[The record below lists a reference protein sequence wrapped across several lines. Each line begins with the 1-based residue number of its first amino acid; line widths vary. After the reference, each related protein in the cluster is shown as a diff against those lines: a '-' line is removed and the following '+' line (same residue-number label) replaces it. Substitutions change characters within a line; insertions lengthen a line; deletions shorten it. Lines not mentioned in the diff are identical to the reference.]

1 MENITGVSSS
11 SPPYISFYKYE
22 GSFGVG
28 SQNINST
35 DISLTSTSTNDNSIN
50 LSATNGGIYFQAA
63 DTKEIIVN
71 NSQNNTN
78 FLIKTDNNDNTLY
91 VKGSTDNIGIGTT
104 APDSDRKLQVSGNVR
119 IEGDLLV
126 NGNYTQIDTNTSTTE
141 QLRITNDGTGPS
153 AIIKQSG
160 DQPIAQF
167 IDSNQNSSTT
177 PQGTIGNNN
186 TSSSTLT
193 LSSTTDYDNIE
204 LETQLSF
211 TVSAINYTAYV
222 QSKTSPNQITLD
234 QAFTVPNST
243 AFTYKLPH
251 SALFIKNTGLIGIG
265 TTTPRSELEIA
276 GTQAIKIPA
285 GTTAERPSG
294 SNLVTGQIRYNTS
307 LSAYE
312 GYYASTWSTLG
323 GITDTDQ
330 DTYIQA
336 ESSAGADNDEL
347 KFFTANT
354 QRAIIDSSG
363 NLGIG
368 TNTPS
373 STLDVQGNIS
383 LNEYIY
389 HNANTSTF
397 LRYQTD
403 QLTLSTHAQSK
414 LDISTNIT
422 LDGGQTTDSNIGR
435 IILKTA
441 DPNSNAIQLN
451 AQHATSGITLNSGS
465 NGVSITSTGN
475 SNFTSSSGTLTLS
488 GASGLTFT
496 ATSSPID
503 IDSDSLTI
511 DTTSSVS
518 IDAAAASNFTTSS
531 GALTLS
537 GASGLILAAP
547 SSQIDVTLQL

>member
-1 MENITGVSSS
+1 M
-11 SPPYISFYKYE
+11 
-22 GSFGVG
+22 
-28 SQNINST
+28 
-35 DISLTSTSTNDNSIN
+35 
-50 LSATNGGIYFQAA
+50 
-63 DTKEIIVN
+63 
-71 NSQNNTN
+71 
-78 FLIKTDNNDNTLY
+78 
-91 VKGSTDNIGIGTT
+91 
-104 APDSDRKLQVSGNVR
+104 
-119 IEGDLLV
+119 
-126 NGNYTQIDTNTSTTE
+126 
-141 QLRITNDGTGPS
+141 
-153 AIIKQSG
+153 
-160 DQPIAQF
+160 
-167 IDSNQNSSTT
+167 
-177 PQGTIGNNN
+177 
-186 TSSSTLT
+186 
-193 LSSTTDYDNIE
+193 
-204 LETQLSF
+204 
-211 TVSAINYTAYV
+211 
-222 QSKTSPNQITLD
+222 
-234 QAFTVPNST
+234 PNST

-276 GTQAIKIPA
+276 GTLAIKIPI

-294 SNLVTGQIRYNTS
+294 SNLTTGQIRYNTT

-312 GYYASTWSTLG
+312 GYYANSWNTLG

-330 DTYIQA
+330 DTFIKA
-336 ESSAGADNDEL
+336 ETSPGADNDEL
-347 KFFTANT
+347 TFFTANT

-373 STLDVQGNIS
+373 STLDVRNIS
-383 LNEYIY
+383 LNEYLY
-389 HNANTSTF
+389 HNGNTNTN
-397 LRYQTD
+397 LRLQTD

-422 LDGGQTTDSNIGR
+422 LDGGQSTDTNIGQ

-465 NGVSITSTGN
+465 NGISITSTGN

-488 GASGLTFT
+488 GASGLTLT
-496 ATSSPID
+496 APSSPID
-503 IDSDSLTI
+503 IDSDTLTI

-547 SSQIDVTLQL
+547 SSQIDIDSSTLTIDTTSSTSIDAVGDSNFTTDSGNLTLSTTTSGSILLSSATTIQLQAAASQEL

>member
-1 MENITGVSSS
+1 MGSIHRYSIKCAIINTIVGSLVGKSNGVIRRYEKVPLTHISGSLNNAYAAYDGSSNIITKNTIPFNFDPLGTYLYTIYKNDQTTVISFGDGEWVLDIDSGILTFYDLENITGVSSS

-28 SQNINST
+28 SQNINSA

-50 LSATNGGIYFQAA
+50 LNATNGGIYFQAA

-71 NSQNNTN
+71 NSQ
-78 FLIKTDNNDNTLY
+78 TDNNDNTLY

-104 APDSDRKLQVSGNVR
+104 APDSDRKLHVSGNVR

-167 IDSNQNSSTT
+167 IDTNQNSSIT
-177 PQGTIGNNN
+177 PQGTISNNN

-243 AFTYKLPH
+243 AFTYKLPY

-265 TTTPRSELEIA
+265 TTNPRSELEIA

-294 SNLVTGQIRYNTS
+294 SNLVTGQIRYNTT

-330 DTYIQA
+330 DTFIQA
-336 ESSAGADNDEL
+336 ETSAGADNDEL

-403 QLTLSTHAQSK
+403 QLTLSTHAQ
-414 LDISTNIT
+414 
-422 LDGGQTTDSNIGR
+422 
-435 IILKTA
+435 
-441 DPNSNAIQLN
+441 
-451 AQHATSGITLNSGS
+451 
-465 NGVSITSTGN
+465 
-475 SNFTSSSGTLTLS
+475 
-488 GASGLTFT
+488 
-496 ATSSPID
+496 
-503 IDSDSLTI
+503 
-511 DTTSSVS
+511 
-518 IDAAAASNFTTSS
+518 
-531 GALTLS
+531 
-537 GASGLILAAP
+537 
-547 SSQIDVTLQL
+547 